1 MNPSTRALSNNRRT
15 IESYEGFA
23 ATYATLGGPLPS
35 PSVEAAL
42 RRMLDLTGPNAKIL
56 EIGSGP
62 GIEADFVESLGAA
75 VRRTDAT
82 RAFLEL
88 QAARGKQGEL
98 LNVLT
103 DDLGGPY
110 DALLA
115 LCVLI
120 HIDRGEIDG
129 VLRKIA
135 QAIRPNG
142 GFLVSL
148 REGDGETIGNYHTVY
163 WRREDFSAR
172 LAACGFA
179 EEWFQHSVDSDGDAW
194 LTFLSR
200 RAR

>member
-1 MNPSTRALSNNRRT
+1 MTASSRALSNNRRT

-35 PSVEAAL
+35 PSVEEAL
-42 RRMLDLTGPNAKIL
+42 RKMLDLAGPNAKTL

-62 GIEADFVESLGAA
+62 GVDADFVESLGAT

-82 RAFLEL
+82 KAFLEI
-88 QAARGKQGEL
+88 QAARGKHGEL

-110 DALLA
+110 DAILA

-120 HIDRGEIDG
+120 HVDREEIDR
-129 VLRKIA
+129 VLGKIA
-135 QAIRPNG
+135 HALRPNG
-142 GFLVSL
+142 AFLVSL

-163 WRREDFSAR
+163 WRREDFASR
-172 LAACGFA
+172 LAAAGLA
-179 EEWFQHSVDSDGDAW
+179 EEWFQHSIDSDGDAW

-200 RAR
+200 RDR